1 MITRYNAAEKLLQHV
16 KNVKLDDS
24 KSNKWNLMIE
34 IDKILKEEE
43 KELNEVDKT

>member
-16 KNVKLDDS
+16 KNVKLDDN

-43 KELNEVDKT
+43 QELNEVEKT